1 MTRQI
6 ADDIDLAS
14 GPHFLYPMVSLLPT
28 GHPRWDLCEFSPR
41 TSTANYRGYTAKW
54 AIAGGRLYLQGFHGV
69 ARERFEDLD
78 QDGCSEQTERHIGML
93 DVHEVDTP
101 VPATWFSGD
110 LYCPSGNAPG
120 TKWDWFIP
128 AEFLLF
134 RIARG
139 RVVAHTTVPNTGEEV
154 DENFD
159 AATAL
164 LDRFI
169 ESGGAF
175 AQEVAPGPLEGLAE
189 ALHDPIGTVASRHLA
204 GLLWHAGAADLGTL
218 VAALTSVQDPDV
230 LRWIG
235 YALNRIG
242 PDAAGAIPDL
252 MRVLAETDDTEVA
265 RSMAYAL
272 AGVGPAA
279 ASVFPSMIPLVLA
292 RCGGQADRQLELFV
306 DNLEPAGPQM
316 IDVLISGL
324 PVAEGTKL
332 AYDISFALG
341 RMGLAAVLPLYAA
354 LVAATDDRQRSAYAS
369 ALGKIGPDA
378 GMALDLLLDRL
389 RQASDDVAR
398 AAMIDAVTEIGLRSP
413 SDLDA
418 LRTVF
423 RASSNERVLRAA
435 AAAAATLRTG
445 ALDFLIEEFEAGSP
459 TCRIPI
465 AKVLGDLGAEAGAAV
480 ESLARAAE
488 GSTDREELDALA
500 QALAKIDAPAD
511 VLFAARMTALKHAT
525 NSSWVGDGLIGMQ
538 KALDA
543 GLRLPE
549 HQIRDLVAA
558 LVKHWDTRVKRQIAR
573 MLGSIG
579 KPAAEPLLS
588 ALDHVQDQDTRT
600 VIFYALGL
608 IGEPAQAAV
617 DDVVIALS
625 KADNDRLRLQLVD
638 DLVRMGQPD
647 ERHMATLV
655 DVLVR
660 SSFRPVWWR
669 LGGVLA
675 GFGAPAVVTLVQVLE
690 HASDDGLVAAMEN
703 ALLEVA
709 ASDAASRAALLA
721 AVRHVTRPR
730 TKSAIQAALN
740 HPGR

>member
-1 MTRQI
+1 MTRQV
-6 ADDIDLAS
+6 ADNIILES
-14 GPHFLYPMVSLLPT
+14 GPFFLYPMVPLLPD
-28 GHPRWDLCEFSPR
+28 GHPRWDLCEFSYR

-54 AIAGGRLYLQGFHGV
+54 AIAGGHLYLQEFWGV
-69 ARERFEDLD
+69 AREDLD
-78 QDGCSEQTERHIGML
+78 KDDCSEQPERHIGML

-120 TKWDWFIP
+120 TDWDYFTP

-154 DENFD
+154 DEDFD

-169 ESGGAF
+169 EGGGAL
-175 AQEVAPGPLEGLAE
+175 APEAAPGPLEGLAE
-189 ALHDPIGTVASRHLA
+189 ALHDPVGAVASRHLA
-204 GLLWHAGAADLGTL
+204 GLLWHASAADLGTL
-218 VAALTSVQDPDV
+218 ITALTSVQDPDV

-242 PDAAGAIPDL
+242 PDAASAIPDL
-252 MRVLAETDDTEVA
+252 MHVLASTEDAEVA
-265 RSMAYAL
+265 RAMAYAI
-272 AGVGPAA
+272 AGIGPAA
-279 ASVFPSMIPLVLA
+279 AAVFPSVIPLVLA
-292 RCGGQADRQLELFV
+292 RCGRQADRQLELFV

-324 PVAEGTKL
+324 PAAEGTKL
-332 AYDISFALG
+332 AHDIAFALG
-341 RMGLAAVLPLYAA
+341 RMGLATVLPLYAA
-354 LVAATDDRQRSAYAS
+354 FAAASNDGQRSAYAR
-369 ALGKIGPDA
+369 ALGRIGPDA

-389 RQASDDVAR
+389 RQVADDDAR
-398 AAMIDAVTEIGLRSP
+398 ATMIDALTEIGLRSP

-435 AAAAATLRTG
+435 AAAAGTLRTG

-459 TCRIPI
+459 ACKIPI
-465 AKVLGDLGAEAGAAV
+465 AKVIGDLGTEAGAAV
-480 ESLARAAE
+480 DTLGRAAE
-488 GSTDREELDALA
+488 GSTDREELDTLV
-500 QALAKIDAPAD
+500 QALAEIGTPAD
-511 VLFAARMTALKHAT
+511 VLFTARVTALKHAPRG
-525 NSSWVGDGLIGMQ
+525 SWVSDGLIGMQ

-647 ERHMATLV
+647 ERHMTTLV

-690 HASDDGLVAAMEN
+690 HASDDGLCAAMEN

-721 AVRHVTRPR
+721 AVRHVAQPR
-730 TKSAIQAALN
+730 TRSAIQAALN
-740 HPGR
+740 QSGR